1 MILAVKLLSIEFQIK
16 SNLYYSQVTN
26 TTGLD
31 G

>member
-1 MILAVKLLSIEFQIK
+1 MILADKLLSIESQIT